1 MKEPG
6 APLMHPEPDQPDQR
20 QARPALPRHGLAQPR
35 PQLAGPLPPG
45 ALAADKPPG
54 VLAADN
60 ERLTRA
66 RPAAA
71 QDGPWRPPVGRRAR
85 TGGFE
90 GVPADSGRDP
100 GPRAQLAGP
109 RRDTAEAAG
118 AAAAGAGAAGAA
130 AAGAGRETGAA
141 EAGRDT
147 ALADAGRETAAPAD
161 RQLRDH
167 LEAVRLHAQR
177 AASWLET
184 SGHYARLI
192 NRDGVV
198 PVTARFSADD
208 LAFLAEAR
216 EEMLGFAELGLRL
229 LELHQPLDA
238 GGVAS
243 DAAAPAL
250 RCRSCMWRWPCPTF
264 RTIAEVLDGI
274 RPR

>member
-20 QARPALPRHGLAQPR
+20 QARSAPPRHGLPQPR
-35 PQLAGPLPPG
+35 PELAGPLPPS
-45 ALAADKPPG
+45 

-66 RPAAA
+66 RPGAAP
-71 QDGPWRPPVGRRAR
+71 DGPWRPPVGRRAR

-90 GVPADSGRDP
+90 GLPADDGRDP
-100 GPRAQLAGP
+100 GPRAPLART
-109 RRDTAEAAG
+109 RRDTA
-118 AAAAGAGAAGAA
+118 
-130 AAGAGRETGAA
+130 TA
-141 EAGRDT
+141 EP
-147 ALADAGRETAAPAD
+147 GRETAAAEPGRGTAESAD

-167 LEAVRLHAQR
+167 LETVRLHAQR

-198 PVTARFSADD
+198 PVTARFSVHD

-243 DAAAPAL
+243 EASAPAL